1 MVGND
6 SFSSQPKKT
15 KHRTELLVRKLWYR
29 LSGGDRE
36 GLCSQSNVCYVSSIE
51 MELVVKVLS
60 FTAVISSSTIQ
71 SKTFPMYLNSSFT
84 TDSSICPHGTS
95 SMIV

>member
-6 SFSSQPKKT
+6 SFSSQPKKK
-15 KHRTELLVRKLWYR
+15 KHRTELLGYR

-36 GLCSQSNVCYVSSIE
+36 GLCSQSNVCYVSSID
-51 MELVVKVLS
+51 MEFVVKVLS